1 MARLVISQTA
11 PTRHTVVVNQ
21 TVSPITLEI
30 TEQVS
35 QHSVVV
41 SPLTVTNYYAGG
53 GQVNAALTGVA
64 PNSNDLGTFTG
75 STISANQSIKGGL
88 QDLETAVDDNA
99 VDIAAVSNVAN
110 ANTSAINTNAT
121 DITNLTAN
129 VQANTTALIGVEAN
143 AKDDQDASEVP
154 VSATPSNYTAG
165 SSDVEAH
172 LAAIDAAL
180 ANVGSGGGQ
189 LQASLDPTETQL
201 FFTDPGTYAAGTDIE
216 DVLRDLLIHF
226 QPPSVTNF
234 VANGL
239 PNSAIEHGASDTLT
253 TASWVVT
260 NSGNVDGTVTGTLE
274 YQDPLNVQDESWTGI
289 AHTSSPYAIN
299 KDVIF
304 NVVTGSAGQGS
315 TVRGQTNTY
324 FLRFEGLK
332 NTQGAQL
339 TTRTDYFTVLYRT
352 FVLTSP
358 TAIAAGAVTHTTGEG
373 LIADCIAGTNS
384 ATVAYNDL
392 HANSLLQTTLTYPST
407 TQYWYVAMPQCHWEY
422 ANKITTNQGFVGFP
436 ITTTVVDCGSF
447 FYQNANSQ
455 DVAMQL
461 LRGPSLG
468 QIDSGNYIKF
478 EYDPNSALNSVS
490 APAARTG
497 GGGGSSAS
505 GFLVDYPGAAAAY
518 STRQLISTATN
529 AMRVRRVSDDQ
540 ETDIGFDSNGDLNT
554 AAIATHCGSSE
565 GYVSKW
571 YDQSGNGRDAEQS
584 IGSKQPQIYNG
595 TAVITTNGKPAID
608 SYTAQAGLSLS
619 YSRTVT
625 SQSHFAVAETQQ
637 GSSLRMITQFV
648 SGETLDYGPASEAY
662 IPIIYHNALGS
673 YANGYKSTQAASAG
687 QHSISSI
694 HTGSSLTNYLDGNAA
709 TSASHTLN
717 ATFVNYHIKTG
728 WTQIM
733 TGTTQEVILFDSDQT
748 SNRSAIEGNVNA
760 HFQIGNFGTPT
771 SGLLSTYTGPA
782 IAYSVRQLANT
793 ATKCLR
799 VRRDNDDA
807 EQDFGFDANGDLD
820 TAAIATFVGSGNNG
834 YVSKWYDQSGNG
846 NHGNQTA
853 SSDQPQIYDGTAVIT
868 ENGKPAV
875 AGGNMDLSSVISQ
888 TTKNLGYFVV
898 NKQNSGHFSW
908 VLGTSFSNQHNL
920 VLERFGK
927 VQFRHPTDGLID
939 IAGQGTMTMGQQNLI
954 YAMSNNTKL
963 DARVNASDVGDS
975 SPFSAVSSSISALYN
990 ARFGLN
996 APTTTKFQEIILY
1009 QSDQSSNVSDI
1020 ETDINDYFQIGNFG
1034 TPTSGLLSTY
1044 TGAAAAY
1051 SVRQLANTAI
1061 KCMRVRR
1068 DNDDAEQD
1076 FGFDANG
1083 DLDTAAIAT
1092 FVGSGNNG
1100 YVSKWYDQGG
1110 NQNDAAQSTN
1120 GSQPQIYNGSAVITE
1135 NGKPAID
1142 FDGTNDLPMST
1153 QFLTAPATDPEK
1165 HLVCVLSPT
1174 RRYSPSYNIRQPYD
1188 FSQTSSGNAYVGMT
1202 IREAAGG
1209 VRTFVVT
1216 DNPGGAKE
1224 QSSAD
1229 TTQLQNLVSHSMDL
1243 TSGARVHNAY
1253 LNGSLMTGT
1262 ADGYN
1267 SGSGNQISNA
1277 YSFVRDYTGS
1287 MQEIIFWNADQSSNR
1302 SGIETDINNYF
1313 SIY

>member
-35 QHSVVV
+35 HYSVVV
-41 SPLTVTNYYAGG
+41 SPLTVTNYYEAGAISG
-53 GQVNAALTGVA
+53 SLLGVA
-64 PNSNDLGTFTG
+64 DGVSDLGTFTG
-75 STISANQSIKGGL
+75 NTISDNQSVKGGL
-88 QDLETAVDDNA
+88 QDLETAVEDNA

-110 ANTSAINTNAT
+110 ANTSAANTNAT
-121 DITNLTAN
+121 DITALTTD
-129 VQANTTALIGVEAN
+129 VQANTAALTGVEAN

-154 VSATPSNYTAG
+154 VTATPANYTAG

-180 ANVGSGGGQ
+180 ANVGGGQ

-239 PNSAIEHGASDTLT
+239 PNSAIEHGAADTLT

-260 NSGNVDGTVTGTLE
+260 NSGNVDGTVTATLE

-289 AHTSSPYAIN
+289 AHTASPYSIN

-304 NVVTGSAGQGS
+304 NVVTGNAGQGS

-324 FLRFEGLK
+324 FLRFSGLK
-332 NTQGAQL
+332 NTQGTTL
-339 TTRTDYFTVLYRT
+339 STRTDYLTVLYRT

-358 TAIAAGAVTHTTGEG
+358 TAIAAGAVTNATGEG
-373 LIADCIAGTNS
+373 LITDCIAGTNN
-384 ATVAYNDL
+384 ATVAYNNL

-422 ANKITTNQGFVGFP
+422 ANYITTNQGFAGFN
-436 ITTTVVDCGSF
+436 ITNTVVDCGSF
-447 FYQNANSQ
+447 LYQNANSQ

-478 EYDPNSALNSVS
+478 EYDSSSALNSVS

-505 GFLVDYPGAAAAY
+505 GLLVDYPGAAAAY

-540 ETDIGFDSNGDLNT
+540 EADIDFDSNGDLNT

-571 YDQSGNGRDAEQS
+571 YDQSGNGNDAEQTTH
-584 IGSKQPQIYNG
+584 GSQPQIYNG
-595 TAVITTNGKPAID
+595 SAVITDNGKPALKFDADLLLAAD
-608 SYTAQAGLSLS
+608 SSTLQITGDMFAAVVNTATQVVSFSLLFVKRTS
-619 YSRTVT
+619 DSAREYELRYQTGVSLLRYLDSSNNKTYS
-625 SQSHFAVAETQQ
+625 VANTTGQRLFTFNRDANTTAEIFEN
-637 GSSLRMITQFV
+637 GSSV
-648 SGETLDYGPASEAY
+648 GSE
-662 IPIIYHNALGS
+662 
-673 YANGYKSTQAASAG
+673 
-687 QHSISSI
+687 
-694 HTGSSLTNYLDGNAA
+694 SLTGTLSSSSAPLAIGGRDHAGFFMYGQIQELILWPTDQDG
-709 TSASHTLN
+709 
-717 ATFVNYHIKTG
+717 G
-728 WTQIM
+728 
-733 TGTTQEVILFDSDQT
+733 G
-748 SNRSAIEGNVNA
+748 NRSGIETDINNY
-760 HFQIGNFGTPT
+760 FQIGNFPNPT
-771 SGLLSTYTGPA
+771 SGLLSTYTGA
-782 IAYSVRQLANT
+782 AAAYSVRQLANT
-793 ATKCLR
+793 AALSMR

-834 YVSKWYDQSGNG
+834 YVSKWYDQSGNQNDATQSTG
-846 NHGNQTA
+846 G
-853 SSDQPQIYDGTAVIT
+853 SQPQIASSGAVIT
-868 ENGKPAV
+868 ENGKPSLQGGAMSTSGLTV
-875 AGGNMDLSSVISQ
+875 TSAGWQFIHVFTTSGQ
-888 TTKNLGYFVV
+888 TIWIGSN
-898 NKQNSGHFSW
+898 
-908 VLGTSFSNQHNL
+908 FSNQL
-920 VLERFGK
+920 S
-927 VQFRHPTDGLID
+927 VQYGSSG
-939 IAGQGTMTMGQQNLI
+939 AMSYQGAFTGSQSINGTFTPSQQNIVSVGDDGSKTVASFNGSVASDSTGYPSANLPQSI
-954 YAMSNNTKL
+954 HRLFNGTYGQNLSANYRVQEILLWNSDQFSNRSGIEGN
-963 DARVNASDVGDS
+963 VNAH
-975 SPFSAVSSSISALYN
+975 
-990 ARFGLN
+990 
-996 APTTTKFQEIILY
+996 
-1009 QSDQSSNVSDI
+1009 
-1020 ETDINDYFQIGNFG
+1020 FQIGNFG
-1034 TPTSGLLSTY
+1034 TPTSGLLATY

-1051 SVRQLANTAI
+1051 SVRQLSDIAI

-1076 FGFDANG
+1076 FGFDTNG
-1083 DLDTAAIAT
+1083 DLNTAAIAT

-1100 YVSKWYDQGG
+1100 YVSKWYDQSG
-1110 NQNDAAQSTN
+1110 NQNDATQSTE

-1135 NGKPAID
+1135 NGKPALD
-1142 FDGTNDLPMST
+1142 FDGSDDFFPIDST
-1153 QFLTAPATDPEK
+1153 ASGLN
-1165 HLVCVLSPT
+1165 LNV
-1174 RRYSPSYNIRQPYD
+1174 NN
-1188 FSQTSSGNAYVGMT
+1188 TSSFHVGKYATATGMMLSLGGSAPSARWYPGYFSSTLRYGYSGVSNVSAETGNTNQNQWSMIAGSTLAGAEAWRNGSSKMTATLASSRIMGDSVG
-1202 IREAAGG
+1202 IGRF
-1209 VRTFVVT
+1209 RTSF
-1216 DNPGGAKE
+1216 
-1224 QSSAD
+1224 
-1229 TTQLQNLVSHSMDL
+1229 
-1243 TSGARVHNAY
+1243 Y
-1253 LNGSLMTGT
+1253 LNG
-1262 ADGYN
+1262 N
-1267 SGSGNQISNA
+1267 
-1277 YSFVRDYTGS
+1277 V
-1287 MQEIIFWNADQSSNR
+1287 QEVLIYDSDQSSNR